1 MERPTTRILLVEDN
15 PGDARLL
22 EEALLEEKG
31 FDFHLEKA
39 GKLSE
44 GLRLLAQE
52 NTDLVLL
59 DLYLPDSDGPETLQ
73 QVREAFPQVPIVVL
87 TGLNDKATAVRSL
100 QQGAQD
106 FLMKGELDGALLSRT
121 IRHSLERHQLLRQ
134 LTEREERYSLTALGA
149 NDGLWDWDILSGRIY
164 FSPRWKA
171 MFGFDEAE
179 IGDRPEEWFNRV
191 HRQDLARVR
200 EELDRCLSGRIS
212 HYSNEHR
219 LRHKDG
225 NWRWVLSRGQAI
237 FNRKREATR
246 IAGSFTDITAHKEL
260 EWDLALRAFYD
271 PLTQLPNRRL
281 FMESLKKSITR
292 FSQNPGTLF
301 AVLFLDLDRL
311 KFVNDSMGHQAGD
324 QLLLEFGKRLKASV
338 RPNDLVARIGGD
350 EFTAFLDGLGNQ
362 GEARAAADRILSALR
377 EPFLIGGT
385 QVFSS
390 ASIGIAYSDC
400 GRKTADELVRAADT
414 AMYQAKISGK
424 ARYEIFTEE
433 MARNQ
438 PESLKLEAD
447 LRQAIHR
454 NEFINFYEPIIDLK
468 TGQVAGAEV
477 KLRWN
482 HPQRGLLL
490 PADFVPL
497 AEEIGF
503 MGAIDF
509 ISLKTAFLQNQI
521 WHSLNPEG
529 FFISVTFSPQ
539 QLDKEK
545 ILERLIRNLLEESGL
560 PPRAL
565 ELQLPGR
572 WLAPENPRL
581 PEKLMDIAR
590 LGVGLTLDHFD
601 PIYSNIQEISES
613 MIYKVKM
620 GQALVQRWLR
630 HPAEI
635 QRVRSAVTDCHG
647 FHIKAA
653 ATGVENHHQAK
664 FLQRNGWDE
673 CQGPLFSQPLPAD
686 RLTKLLVDH
695 QRLTA

>member
-1 MERPTTRILLVEDN
+1 
-15 PGDARLL
+15 
-22 EEALLEEKG
+22 
-31 FDFHLEKA
+31 
-39 GKLSE
+39 
-44 GLRLLAQE
+44 
-52 NTDLVLL
+52 
-59 DLYLPDSDGPETLQ
+59 
-73 QVREAFPQVPIVVL
+73 
-87 TGLNDKATAVRSL
+87 
-100 QQGAQD
+100 
-106 FLMKGELDGALLSRT
+106 
-121 IRHSLERHQLLRQ
+121 LERHQLLMQ

-149 NDGLWDWDILSGRIY
+149 NDGLWDWDLASGRVY

-171 MFGFDEAE
+171 MFGFDEIE

-191 HRQDLARVR
+191 HPQDLAQVR
-200 EELDRCLSGRIS
+200 EELDRCLTGRIS
-212 HYSNEHR
+212 HYANEHR

-237 FNRKREATR
+237 FNRKNEATR

-260 EWDLALRAFYD
+260 EWDLALRAYYD

-281 FMESLKKSITR
+281 FIESLKKSIAR
-292 FSQNPGTLF
+292 FSRNPGVLF

-324 QLLLEFGKRLKASV
+324 HLLVEFGKRLKASV

-350 EFTAFLDGLGNQ
+350 EFTTFLDGLEGH
-362 GEARAAADRILSALR
+362 GEARAAADRILTALR
-377 EPFLIGGT
+377 EPFHFNGA
-385 QVFSS
+385 QVYSS

-400 GRKTADELVRAADT
+400 GRKTAEELVQAADT

-424 ARYEIFTEE
+424 ARYEIFSEE

-447 LRQAIHR
+447 LRQAIHH

-490 PADFVPL
+490 PAEFVPL

-521 WHSLNPEG
+521 WNSLG
-529 FFISVTFSPQ
+529 HGDFFISVTFSAQ
-539 QLDKEK
+539 QLGKED
-545 ILERLIRNLLEESGL
+545 ILERLIRNLLEEAGL

-565 ELQLPGR
+565 EIQLPGR
-572 WLAPENPRL
+572 WLLPENPRL
-581 PEKLMDIAR
+581 PDKLMEIAR
-590 LGVGLTLDHFD
+590 LGVGLALDHFD
-601 PIYSNIQEISES
+601 PVFSNLQEISDS
-613 MIYKVKM
+613 RIYKVKM
-620 GQALVQRWLR
+620 GRDLVKRWLH
-630 HPAEI
+630 HPAES
-635 QRVRSAVTDCHG
+635 QRVRSAVAECHSL
-647 FHIKAA
+647 HMK
-653 ATGVENHHQAK
+653 
-664 FLQRNGWDE
+664 
-673 CQGPLFSQPLPAD
+673 
-686 RLTKLLVDH
+686 
-695 QRLTA
+695 